1 MKQIVYVASPE
12 SQQIH
17 VWQLNDTGALELL
30 QTLDVPGQVQPMA
43 IHPDKMHLYVGVRP
57 AFGILSYR
65 IETDGKLQQAGM
77 APLPGSPTHIST
89 DLQGRYLFSASYS
102 GNCASVSPIGHDGVV
117 GAPLQQIDGLT
128 APHSA
133 NIDPT
138 NQLLL
143 VPCLKEDRIRLFNL
157 SQEGK
162 LTPHAQD
169 AVATATGAGPRHM
182 AFHHNDNYAYCV
194 NELDGTVDVFV
205 ITENG
210 SKYTLTQTV
219 NIMPDDFD
227 GTRWAAD
234 IHITPNGRFLYTS
247 DRTASILTIFRV
259 SEDGSTLSPV
269 GHHPIEEQPRGF
281 NIDHSG
287 RFVIAAG
294 QKSDHIGVYEI
305 DQTNGKLTTLA
316 RYPVGK
322 GPMWVSVLDTRHT

>member
-17 VWQLNDTGALELL
+17 VWQLDDAGALALL
-30 QTLDVPGQVQPMA
+30 QTVDVPGQVQPMTL
-43 IHPDKMHLYVGVRP
+43 HPDKTHLYVGVRP
-57 AFGILSYR
+57 AFGIVSYR
-65 IETDGKLQQAGM
+65 IEADGTLQQAGM

-102 GNCASVSPIGHDGVV
+102 GNCASISPIGHDGVV
-117 GAPLQQIDGLT
+117 TAPIQQIDGLT

-138 NQLLL
+138 NQLVL

-157 SQEGK
+157 SLAGQ
-162 LTPHAQD
+162 LTPHAQE
-169 AVATATGAGPRHM
+169 AVATAAGAGPRHM
-182 AFHHNDNYAYCV
+182 AFHHNDKFAYCV
-194 NELDGTVDVFV
+194 NELDGTVDVLA
-205 ITENG
+205 ISENG
-210 SKYTLTQTV
+210 GHYTVTQTLD
-219 NIMPDDFD
+219 IMPADFD

-247 DRTASILTIFRV
+247 DRTTSILTIFSV
-259 SEDGSTLSPV
+259 SEDGGTLSVV
-269 GHHPIEEQPRGF
+269 GYHPTEAQPRGF

-287 RFVIAAG
+287 RFVISSG
-294 QKSDHIGVYEI
+294 QKSDHIAVHEI
-305 DQTNGKLTTLA
+305 DQRSGELTTLA

-322 GPMWVSVLDTRHT
+322 GPMWVSVLAK

>member
-1 MKQIVYVASPE
+1 MKQVVYVASPE

-17 VWQLNDTGALELL
+17 VWQLDDKGALALL
-30 QTLDVPGQVQPMA
+30 QTVEVPGQVQPMA
-43 IHPDKMHLYVGVRP
+43 IHPDKTHLYVGVRP
-57 AFGILSYR
+57 AFGIVSYR
-65 IETDGKLQQAGM
+65 IEADGRLQEAGM

-117 GAPLQQIDGLT
+117 TAPTQQIDGLT

-157 SQEGK
+157 SQEGQ
-162 LTPHAQD
+162 LTPHSQE
-169 AVATATGAGPRHM
+169 AVATAKGAGPRHM
-182 AFHHNDNYAYCV
+182 AFHPNHRFAYCV
-194 NELDGTVDVFV
+194 NELDGTVDVFAFSEDGGNYQLV
-205 ITENG
+205 Q
-210 SKYTLTQTV
+210 TLDA
-219 NIMPDDFD
+219 MPADFN

-234 IHITPNGRFLYTS
+234 IHLTPNGRFLYIS
-247 DRTASILTIFRV
+247 DRTASILTVFSV
-259 SEDGSTLSPV
+259 SEDGSRISVV
-269 GHHPIEEQPRGF
+269 GHHPTEEQPRGF

-287 RFVIAAG
+287 HFVISAG
-294 QKSDHIGVYEI
+294 QKSDHIEVYRI
-305 DQTNGKLTTLA
+305 DQSSGELAALA

-322 GPMWVSVLDTRHT
+322 GPMWVSVLAR

>member
-17 VWQLNDTGALELL
+17 VWQLDDHGALALL
-30 QTLDVPGQVQPMA
+30 QTVDVSGQVQPMA
-43 IHPDKMHLYVGVRP
+43 LHPDGTHLYVGVRP
-57 AFGILSYR
+57 AFGIVSYR
-65 IETDGKLQQAGM
+65 IEADGRLQEAGM

-117 GAPLQQIDGLT
+117 SAPIQQIDGLT

-169 AVATATGAGPRHM
+169 AVSTATGAGPRHM
-182 AFHHNDNYAYCV
+182 AFHPNHPFAYCV
-194 NELDGTVDVFV
+194 NELDGTVDVFA
-205 ITENG
+205 IRENG
-210 SKYTLTQTV
+210 GKYTLVQTLDA
-219 NIMPDDFD
+219 MPADFT

-234 IHITPNGRFLYTS
+234 IHLTPNGRFLYVS
-247 DRTASILTIFRV
+247 DRTASILTIFSV
-259 SEDGSTLSPV
+259 SADGGNLSVV
-269 GHHPIEEQPRGF
+269 GHHPTEEQPRGF
-281 NIDHSG
+281 NLDHSG
-287 RFVIAAG
+287 RFVISAG
-294 QKSDHIGVYEI
+294 QKSGHIEVCAI
-305 DQTNGKLTTLA
+305 DQASGALNRLA

-322 GPMWVSVLDTRHT
+322 GPMWVSVLAQ

>member
-17 VWQLNDTGALELL
+17 VWQLNDLGALSLL
-30 QTLDVPGQVQPMA
+30 QTVDAPGQVQPMA
-43 IHPDKMHLYVGVRP
+43 IHPDKTHLYVGVRP
-57 AFGILSYR
+57 AFGIVSYR
-65 IETDGKLQQAGM
+65 IEADGSLLEAGM

-102 GNCASVSPIGHDGVV
+102 GNCASVSPIGRDGVV
-117 GAPLQQIDGLT
+117 TAPIQQIDGLT

-143 VPCLKEDRIRLFNL
+143 VPCLKEDRIRLFDL

-162 LTPHAQD
+162 LTPHAQE
-169 AVATATGAGPRHM
+169 VVPTAAGAGPRHM
-182 AFHHNDNYAYCV
+182 AFHPNHQFAYCV
-194 NELDGTVDVFV
+194 NELDGTVDVFA
-205 ITENG
+205 IGEHG
-210 SKYTLTQTV
+210 GKYTLVQTLDA
-219 NIMPDDFD
+219 MPADFT

-234 IHITPNGRFLYTS
+234 IHITPNGRFLYVS
-247 DRTASILTIFRV
+247 DRTASILTIFSV
-259 SEDGSTLSPV
+259 AADGGSIAVV
-269 GHHPIEEQPRGF
+269 GYHPTEEQPRGF

-287 RFVIAAG
+287 RFVISAG
-294 QKSDHIGVYEI
+294 QKSGHVEVCAI
-305 DQTNGKLTTLA
+305 DQDRGMLTMLG

-322 GPMWVSVLDTRHT
+322 GPMWVSVLAK

>member
-17 VWQLNDTGALELL
+17 VWQLDDAGALALL
-30 QTLDVPGQVQPMA
+30 QTVDVPGQVQPMTL
-43 IHPDKMHLYVGVRP
+43 HPDKTHLYVGVRP
-57 AFGILSYR
+57 AFGIVSYR
-65 IETDGKLQQAGM
+65 IEADGTLQQAGM

-102 GNCASVSPIGHDGVV
+102 GNCASISPIGHDGVV
-117 GAPLQQIDGLT
+117 TAPIQQIDGLS

-138 NQLLL
+138 NQLVL

-157 SQEGK
+157 SLAGQ
-162 LTPHAQD
+162 LTPHAQE
-169 AVATATGAGPRHM
+169 AVDIAAGAGPRL
-182 AFHHNDNYAYCV
+182 A
-194 NELDGTVDVFV
+194 
-205 ITENG
+205 ISENG
-210 SKYTLTQTV
+210 GKYTVTQTLD
-219 NIMPDDFD
+219 IMPDDFD

-247 DRTASILTIFRV
+247 DRTASILTLFSV
-259 SEDGSTLSPV
+259 SEDGGTLSVV
-269 GHHPIEEQPRGF
+269 GYYPTETQPRGF

-287 RFVIAAG
+287 RFVISSG
-294 QKSDHIGVYEI
+294 QKSDHIAVHEI
-305 DQTNGKLTTLA
+305 DQASGELTTLA

-322 GPMWVSVLDTRHT
+322 GPMWVSVLAK

>member
-17 VWQLNDTGALELL
+17 VWQLDDKGALALL
-30 QTLDVPGQVQPMA
+30 QMVEVAGQVQPMA
-43 IHPDKMHLYVGVRP
+43 IHPDKTHLYVGVRP
-57 AFGILSYR
+57 AFGIVSYR
-65 IETDGKLQQAGM
+65 IAEDGTLHEAGM

-102 GNCASVSPIGHDGVV
+102 GNCASISPIGHDGVV
-117 GAPLQQIDGLT
+117 LAPTQQIDGLT

-157 SQEGK
+157 SQQGQ
-162 LTPHAQD
+162 LTPHGQE
-169 AVATATGAGPRHM
+169 AVATASGAGPRHM
-182 AFHHNDNYAYCV
+182 AFHGNDKFAYCV
-194 NELDGTVDVFV
+194 NELDGTVDVFA
-205 ITENG
+205 IEANG
-210 SKYTLTQTV
+210 GKYTLVQSLDM
-219 NIMPDDFD
+219 MPADFA

-234 IHITPNGRFLYTS
+234 IHLTPNGRFLYTS
-247 DRTASILTIFRV
+247 DRTASILTVFSV
-259 SEDGSTLSPV
+259 SEDGSKIAVV
-269 GHHPIEEQPRGF
+269 GHHATEEQPRGF

-294 QKSDHIGVYEI
+294 QKSGHIGVYQI
-305 DQTNGKLTTLA
+305 DQNSGELTDLA

-322 GPMWVSVLDTRHT
+322 GPMWVSVLAK

>member
-17 VWQLNDTGALELL
+17 VWQLSDTGALTLL
-30 QTLDVPGQVQPMA
+30 QSVEAPGQVQPMV
-43 IHPDKMHLYVGVRP
+43 IHPDRTHLYVGVRP
-57 AFGILSYR
+57 AFGIVSYR
-65 IETDGKLQQAGM
+65 IEADGTLQQAGM

-117 GAPLQQIDGLT
+117 VAPIQQIDGLT

-157 SQEGK
+157 DLQGE
-162 LTPHAQD
+162 LTPHSQE
-169 AVATATGAGPRHM
+169 AVATANGAGPRHM
-182 AFHHNDNYAYCV
+182 AFHHNDKYAYCM
-194 NELDGTVDVFV
+194 NELDGTVDVFA
-205 ITENG
+205 ISENG
-210 SKYTLTQTV
+210 GKYTLVQTLD
-219 NIMPDDFD
+219 IMPADFT

-247 DRTASILTIFRV
+247 DRTASILTIFSV
-259 SEDGSTLSPV
+259 SEDGSSLSVV
-269 GHHPIEEQPRGF
+269 GYHPTEEQPRGF

-287 RFVIAAG
+287 RFVISSG

-305 DQTNGKLTTLA
+305 DQASGKLSTLA

-322 GPMWVSVLDTRHT
+322 GPMWVSILAK